1 MPRAKVSGS
10 VELEYEIIGEASAEP
25 LVLVMGFSLQMIHWD
40 DRFCALIAD
49 RGFRVVRFDN
59 RDVGLSTKLG
69 HLGVPDFARAMMGDR
84 TAAPYAIED
93 MADDLDGLLG
103 ALDMPSAHLVGA
115 SMGGFIVQET
125 AIRHPAR
132 VRSLT
137 SIMSTTGNRLVGQ
150 PRPEALGALL
160 MPPPADRAAAL
171 DRAVHIWK
179 VIGSPGFPF
188 DEARARKSAAAS
200 WDRDHD
206 AAGVAR
212 QAAAVFTQRDR
223 TADLGRV
230 RAPALVIHGAED
242 PLLTVSGGKA
252 TAEAIPGA
260 LLLVVPGMGHE
271 LPEGAWPTVVDAIVD
286 NARRAVA

>member
-1 MPRAKVSGS
+1 MPRARVREGI
-10 VELEYEIIGEASAEP
+10 EIEYETLGEAGADP
-25 LVLVMGFSLQMIHWD
+25 LVLVMGFSLQMISWD
-40 DRFCALIAD
+40 LRFCELLTG

-69 HLGVPDFARAMMGDR
+69 HLGTPDFARAMMGDR
-84 TAAPYAIED
+84 SAAPYAIED
-93 MADDLDGLLG
+93 MADDLAGLLD
-103 ALDMPSAHLVGA
+103 ALGLPAAHLVGA
-115 SMGGFIVQET
+115 SMGGFIVQEM

-137 SIMSTTGNRLVGQ
+137 SIMSSTGNRLVGQ

-171 DRAVHIWK
+171 DRAVVIWK
-179 VIGSPGFPF
+179 TIGSPGFPF
-188 DEARARKSAAAS
+188 DEKRVRELAGAS

-206 AAGVAR
+206 ASGVAR

-223 TADLGRV
+223 TVDLHGV
-230 RAPALVIHGAED
+230 QAPALVVHGAED
-242 PLLTVSGGKA
+242 PLLTLSGGQA

-260 LLLVVPGMGHE
+260 RLLVVPGMGHE
-271 LPEGAWPTVVDAIVD
+271 LPPGAWPTVVDAIVD